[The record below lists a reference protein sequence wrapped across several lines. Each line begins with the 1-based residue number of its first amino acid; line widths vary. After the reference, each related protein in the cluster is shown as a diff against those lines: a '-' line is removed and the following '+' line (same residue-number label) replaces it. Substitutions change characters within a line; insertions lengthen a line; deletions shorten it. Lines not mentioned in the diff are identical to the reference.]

1 MIIIGELINCTR
13 KAIAE
18 AVRERDSETIRDI
31 VRRQA
36 EAGAHYID
44 INGGIVGEEA
54 ECMKWL
60 VEQAQEVT
68 PLPLSIDT
76 PLPQALESGLS
87 AYRGSEKPIVNSITD
102 EKEKF
107 AQTIPLIKKYKAKVI
122 ALCIDDGGMPQ
133 SLDDRLRIAVSLFNR
148 LTRKGVAGEDIYID
162 PCIFPVSVDNKN
174 GTMALDSIA
183 EIKKNIP
190 EAGTVCG
197 LSNVSYGLPAR
208 KLLNQTFLVMAM
220 TRGLD
225 AAILDPL
232 DERLMAGLIAAE
244 ALRGSDEYCMNYIQ
258 AQRDGKLQP

>member
-18 AVRERDSETIRDI
+18 AVKKRDSAYIRDI
-31 VRRQA
+31 VSKQA

-68 PLPLSIDT
+68 PLPLSIDS
-76 PLPQALESGLS
+76 PLPEALEAGLS
-87 AYRGSEKPIVNSITD
+87 SYRGSEKPIVNSITD

-107 AQTIPLIKKYKAKVI
+107 EKTLPLIKKYSTKVI
-122 ALCIDDGGMPQ
+122 ALCIDDAGMPQ
-133 SLDDRLRIAVSLFNR
+133 SVDDRLRIATSLFNR
-148 LTRKGVAGEDIYID
+148 LTKEGVAGEDILID

-174 GTMALDSIA
+174 GITALDSIA
-183 EIKKNIP
+183 EIKKSV
-190 EAGTVCG
+190 EGAGTVCG
-197 LSNVSYGLPAR
+197 LSNVSYGLPER

-220 TRGLD
+220 ARGLD

-232 DERLMAGLIAAE
+232 DKRLMAGLTAAE

-258 AQRDGKLQP
+258 AQRDGKLHS